1 MFTANSLKFEI
12 EERLQSLS
20 EETGKTH
27 VSVRWEPEGRIV
39 RVGACIDRYTWN
51 TRMSV
56 LKALLDFERD
66 HADELAIEF
75 DIIPLESVRDEE
87 FAEA

>member
-1 MFTANSLKFEI
+1 
-12 EERLQSLS
+12 
-20 EETGKTH
+20 
-27 VSVRWEPEGRIV
+27 
-39 RVGACIDRYTWN
+39 
-51 TRMSV
+51 MSV